1 MPGEYVRILSK
12 NTFTVRTLALLFED
26 AGYTLTENSDTAE
39 LTVTDIPSA
48 LGEDKKSSYIYLAE
62 RGSALPKGADAVIAK
77 PYSWDE
83 LLRTAEEVTSAKK
96 LDGGLALRADTVVY
110 KGKSAALTKREAKL
124 FEFFK
129 ANENTP
135 VTREK
140 MLMEVWQDG
149 AKDTNVTDVYVN
161 YLRKKL
167 KTAFGADFIKSVRG
181 VGYMYSETEGG

>member
-12 NTFTVRTLALLFED
+12 NTFTVRTLTLLFED
-26 AGYTLTENSDTAE
+26 AGYTLTENADTAE
-39 LTVTDIPSA
+39 LTVTDIPA
-48 LGEDKKSSYIYLAE
+48 VLGENKRGSYIYLAD
-62 RGSALPKGADAVIAK
+62 RGSSLPKGADAVVAK
-77 PYSWDE
+77 PYSWEE
-83 LLRTAEEVTSAKK
+83 LLRTAEAIIKEKSF
-96 LDGGLALRADTVVY
+96 DGGLTLRANTVVY
-110 KGKSAALTKREAKL
+110 KGKSVLLTKREAKL

-140 MLMEVWQDG
+140 MLNEVWQDE

-167 KTAFGADFIKSVRG
+167 RSAFGADFIKSVRG
-181 VGYMYSETEGG
+181 VGYMYSETEV